1 MEETH
6 LKETICV
13 LVVEDNLLFS
23 QAVEAMLRHSFSS
36 LSTILMA
43 TSLSD
48 AINKVNETKVG
59 VILLDLTLPDSNG
72 LQTLVSMCSNTK
84 APIVVL
90 TGDDDEKSALEAL
103 RIGAQD
109 YLLKGDI
116 NHRQLTRSICY
127 SIERHRSQQIN
138 AERMR
143 LYEQREDFM
152 ATLTHDMKN
161 PLIGANRILELLASG
176 GLGELPAQHVK
187 PLLTVMQSNEALLA
201 LIRNLIEVY
210 RFEKDLD
217 TIEKENT
224 DLRKLVNIYL
234 DTVGSILEDKQIEIS
249 VECQT
254 IGDVAADH
262 NSMLR
267 VVQNLV
273 ENAIKFTPSGG
284 SISIKLW
291 TEQSNVFFQ
300 IADTGPGVPENEQK
314 RLFQRFFQGRRG
326 KESTFGTGLGL
337 YLCRQII
344 EAHDGRIWCENS
356 VESRG
361 ATFTLSLPATAI
373 SV

>member
-1 MEETH
+1 MEQTH
-6 LKETICV
+6 LKETISV
-13 LVVEDNLLFS
+13 LIVEDNPLF
-23 QAVEAMLRHSFSS
+23 AKAIVAMLRHTFSS
-36 LSTILMA
+36 LSIISVA

-59 VILLDLTLPDSNG
+59 VVLLDLTLPDSNG
-72 LQTLVSMCSNTK
+72 LETLVSMSSGTK

-90 TGDDDEKSALEAL
+90 TGQDDEEAAMEAL
-103 RIGAQD
+103 KIGAQD

-116 NHRQLTRSICY
+116 NHRLLAKSVNY
-127 SIERHRSQQIN
+127 ALERHRSQQIN
-138 AERMR
+138 AERIR

-161 PLIGANRILELLASG
+161 PLIGANRILELMASG
-176 GLGELPAQHVK
+176 GLGDLSAQHVK
-187 PLLTVMQSNEALLA
+187 LLLTLKDSNEALLA

-217 TIEKENT
+217 KIEKENT
-224 DLRKLVNIYL
+224 DLRKLVNTYL
-234 DTVGSILEDKQIEIS
+234 DTVAPILKDKQIKMA
-249 VECQT
+249 VNCQN
-254 IGDVAADH
+254 IGHVPAEH

-273 ENAIKFTPSGG
+273 ENAIRFTPPGG

-291 TEQSNVFFQ
+291 TDQSNVFFQ
-300 IADTGPGVPENEQK
+300 IADTGPGVPENERK
-314 RLFQRFFQGRRG
+314 RLFQRFYQGRGG

-337 YLCRQII
+337 YLCRQIV

-356 VESRG
+356 VGNRG
-361 ATFTLSLPATAI
+361 ATFTLSLPVTPI